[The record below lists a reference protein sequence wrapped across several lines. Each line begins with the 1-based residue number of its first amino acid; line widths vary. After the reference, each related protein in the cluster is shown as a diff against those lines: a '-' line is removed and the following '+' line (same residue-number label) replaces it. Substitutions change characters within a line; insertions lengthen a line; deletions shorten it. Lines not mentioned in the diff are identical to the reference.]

1 MDERKSF
8 LKLSQGGFR
17 WGAAVKFTD
26 LCPSLDRTWVQAKT
40 QSTSFPKDFWH
51 FTGLLSRWCT
61 LKCSLV
67 CHGWWVI
74 RCYKEGA
81 RHHDWQLSPALAGV
95 LARPWDRGSKCWAL
109 LHRHQLQRGQ
119 DGSVWIQ
126 EILASFLYTQRKV
139 EKASHLYTQSMAG
152 AHVCTLNDA
161 RLFKLYSFH
170 VFRAPTL
177 SCFEPRGMTDGDRRF
192 RTPLMNT
199 VKWS

>member
-119 DGSVWIQ
+119 KMA
-126 EILASFLYTQRKV
+126 ASESRKYWL
-139 EKASHLYTQSMAG
+139 HF
-152 AHVCTLNDA
+152 CTLRGKWRKHPIYIHSLWLVHTYVHWMTPGSLNYTVSMSSVRPPSA
-161 RLFKLYSFH
+161 
-170 VFRAPTL
+170 VL
-177 SCFEPRGMTDGDRRF
+177 SRGEWQMVTG
-192 RTPLMNT
+192 
-199 VKWS
+199 VSGHH